1 MPYVLLPSSLYPD
14 AVPYCR
20 AETYHEIDWP
30 ASVANENH
38 TRPCPKGE
46 TGTMTRLCNAQGF
59 WEVAENKCGMFLLFL
74 INSIVKIGEFCEKA
88 TIGIDLVL
96 WL

>member
-1 MPYVLLPSSLYPD
+1 M
-14 AVPYCR
+14 
-20 AETYHEIDWP
+20 
-30 ASVANENH
+30 
-38 TRPCPKGE
+38 
-46 TGTMTRLCNAQGF
+46 MTRLCNAQGF
-59 WEVAENKCGMFLLFL
+59 WEVAENKCGMLLLFL